1 MNYLQT
7 LAFTVAS
14 MQIHVHGMG
23 GLLSLLRDAV
33 TKYPGVFEL
42 VDKDKVRTENYPEA
56 NNFS

>member
-1 MNYLQT
+1 
-7 LAFTVAS
+7 